1 MPMEPKRNHHKA
13 ERATAQS
20 PFTASQQLI
29 PTLTG
34 TDPALDQLHRNTRA
48 LFSRERNMERT
59 GMFHD
64 LPRHFY
70 FEQEK

>member
-1 MPMEPKRNHHKA
+1 MPIETERNRHTA
-13 ERATAQS
+13 EHATA
-20 PFTASQQLI
+20 PFAASQQLI

-34 TDPALDQLHRNTRA
+34 ADPALDQLHRNTRA
-48 LFSRERNMERT
+48 LFARERNMERT

-70 FEQEK
+70 FPDER